1 MNPNRAVTLLV
12 IDEKEH
18 LPFRDLVEL
27 KNHLIKLKTNQNQK
41 LSFKIFSFIISL

>member
-27 KNHLIKLKTNQNQK
+27 K
-41 LSFKIFSFIISL
+41 II